1 MISYLILS
9 EVFPLC
15 LTVFFSLPY
24 KTMPRSISFRH
35 GLQVHDKCQGCLWA
49 LVTPPNPPLLVSLL
63 WLLFFFFFFES
74 NSLSSRRS

>member
-1 MISYLILS
+1 MISYLIFS

-35 GLQVHDKCQGCLWA
+35 GLQVHDKRQGCLWA
-49 LVTPPNPPLLVSLL
+49 LVTPHCLYHFCG
-63 WLLFFFFFFES
+63 FFWKQQS
-74 NSLSSRRS
+74 

>member
-49 LVTPPNPPLLVSLL
+49 LVPPPIACITFVASFF
-63 WLLFFFFFFES
+63 LFFWKQQPK
-74 NSLSSRRS
+74 

>member
-15 LTVFFSLPY
+15 LTVFFLLPY
-24 KTMPRSISFRH
+24 KTMPCSISFRH

-49 LVTPPNPPLLVSLL
+49 LVTSSPPIACIAFVA
-63 WLLFFFFFFES
+63 FFFFES